1 VFCARPLSRIAIFV
15 ALAALPVAA
24 QTRTKPRH
32 TIEVQSVRVVPGDT
46 GPVLEIVA
54 SSPLTPKLETV
65 EGPLRL
71 VVDLPDSTLNTPRK
85 KIPFRNEQIKGI
97 RMDQYQTNPAVA
109 RVVIDLAGPV
119 RYTWDAMGNRLRIRL
134 RADDAASAKP
144 PSVPS
149 LTIGPKPVAV
159 PVAIGSSGSLIEV
172 GSRVSSGSSI
182 IAGEETAILRLS
194 RGGEV
199 RVCPGTTVSVSTST
213 NGQNLMLGMS
223 KGALETH
230 YGLKEQVD
238 SVLTPDFRIV
248 LPGPGEFNL
257 AVSADSRGNTC
268 VGSLPGS
275 TSSAV
280 IAELLGNGTYE
291 IKPDQQIMFRRG
303 RLDTVEPAV
312 TSCGCPPAQEPIL
325 RASADPSTVM
335 PEQTAAQKL
344 QLENS
349 DASGI
354 KPGPPSTS
362 PLPDVD
368 PVSKPSPDP
377 PDNHMKV
384 SLEAPL
390 VFSGRDIAKARAS
403 ASMPAA
409 PIKQASA
416 LPLTA
421 KPSDPLPAIVVLP
434 PAADPKTTHKGFF
447 GKMKHFFGGMF
458 H

>member
-1 VFCARPLSRIAIFV
+1 
-15 ALAALPVAA
+15 
-24 QTRTKPRH
+24 
-32 TIEVQSVRVVPGDT
+32 
-46 GPVLEIVA
+46 
-54 SSPLTPKLETV
+54 
-65 EGPLRL
+65 
-71 VVDLPDSTLNTPRK
+71 
-85 KIPFRNEQIKGI
+85 
-97 RMDQYQTNPAVA
+97 
-109 RVVIDLAGPV
+109 
-119 RYTWDAMGNRLRIRL
+119 
-134 RADDAASAKP
+134 
-144 PSVPS
+144 
-149 LTIGPKPVAV
+149 
-159 PVAIGSSGSLIEV
+159 
-172 GSRVSSGSSI
+172 
-182 IAGEETAILRLS
+182 
-194 RGGEV
+194 
-199 RVCPGTTVSVSTST
+199 
-213 NGQNLMLGMS
+213 MLGMS

-257 AVSADSRGNTC
+257 AVSADSHGNTC

-377 PDNHMKV
+377 PDNRMKV

-390 VFSGRDIAKARAS
+390 VFSGRDIAKARAN

-409 PIKQASA
+409 PIKQASE

-434 PAADPKTTHKGFF
+434 PAADPTTAHKGFF